1 MDVYSMC
8 LLYAEF
14 PLVLKSTDFWRLK
27 NQTLKSPEIGQVIWS
42 QRCWKINHASTS
54 VAVLNLGPYEATV
67 L

>member
-27 NQTLKSPEIGQVIWS
+27 NQTLKSPEIGQVI
-42 QRCWKINHASTS
+42 
-54 VAVLNLGPYEATV
+54 
-67 L
+67 